1 MQNLQVLLV
10 EDDRSAALDVEM
22 LFEEMGQKLAAIRD
36 NADAA
41 LQYIYDEQ
49 PDIIIMDIELKG
61 DKSGLDIA
69 KEIDHLHIP
78 TIFTTSYKDKQ
89 TYEQATKST
98 YSLGYLVKPFSKL
111 SLQSMIEQAVK
122 TMFPEDGLES
132 PSDCLDEGMILAN
145 TVLVKHVNVL
155 YPVRFDN
162 ILFIQGEGNY
172 CSIHTNQ
179 RKFMLK
185 MSLRKLLESVPA
197 NEFAPIHKSYIVRL
211 DKVESID
218 IGSGK
223 LTVGKEVLPLGRN
236 FKNAFL
242 ERFNL
247 LK

>member
-1 MQNLQVLLV
+1 MQSLQVLLV
-10 EDDRSAALDVEM
+10 EDDRSAALDVEI
-22 LFEEMGQKLAAIRD
+22 LLEEMGQKLAAIKD
-36 NADAA
+36 NAEAA

-49 PDIIIMDIELKG
+49 PDLIIMDLELKG

-89 TYEQATKST
+89 TYEQAKST
-98 YSLGYLVKPFSKL
+98 YSFGYLVKPFSKL
-111 SLQSMIEQAVK
+111 SLRSLIEQAVK
-122 TMFPEDGLES
+122 TLFQGEGLES
-132 PSDCLDEGMILAN
+132 PSEKLDEGMILAN
-145 TVLVKHVNVL
+145 TVLVKHLNVL

-172 CSIHTNQ
+172 CSIQTNQ

-197 NEFAPIHKSYIVRL
+197 NEFAPIHKSFIVRL

-236 FKNAFL
+236 FKNALL
-242 ERFNL
+242 ERFSV

>member
-1 MQNLQVLLV
+1 MI

-22 LFEEMGQKLAAIRD
+22 LLEEMGQKLAAIKD

-49 PDIIIMDIELKG
+49 PDLIIMDLELKG
-61 DKSGLDIA
+61 NKSGLDIA

-89 TYEQATKST
+89 TYEQAKST
-98 YSLGYLVKPFSKL
+98 YSFGYLMKPFSKL

-122 TMFPEDGLES
+122 ALFPGGGLEK
-132 PSDCLDEGMILAN
+132 PSEEVDERMILAN
-145 TVLVKHVNVL
+145 AVWVKHVNVL

-162 ILFIQGEGNY
+162 ILFIQGDGNY
-172 CSIHTNQ
+172 CSIHTCQ

-197 NEFAPIHKSYIVRL
+197 NEFAPIHKSFIVRL

-242 ERFNL
+242 SRFNL